1 MIAISV
7 RQTPLADDE
16 WCNDGEPDEEIV
28 STLPS
33 CPASAGIRNIQI
45 NQLNIHPLLISLV
58 TQLYLFLC
66 KVCKVTEVL
75 GFRRWSEEWQFI
87 TWQVKLSP
95 LSGVCSSW
103 DKPRWC
109 RPRTPG
115 RWWCTSRPSPW
126 QRRYSCNTF
135 RGCNKGSIILILILC
150 LTCCTPSR
158 WVCWSCWAWRGSPPA
173 RSWLRMRRTPW
184 TWRSLSGSRWAVTI
198 IDA

>member
-7 RQTPLADDE
+7 RQTQPLADDE

-75 GFRRWSEEWQFI
+75 WFRRWSEEWQFI

-109 RPRTPG
+109 RPRRPG

-135 RGCNKGSIILILILC
+135 RGCNKRSIILIVI
-150 LTCCTPSR
+150 CTVWP
-158 WVCWSCWAWRGSPPA
+158 VVLPLGEGAGAAELGAGLPLPGHDCACAGPHEHEGPYQVPGG
-173 RSWLRMRRTPW
+173 LEQ
-184 TWRSLSGSRWAVTI
+184 L
-198 IDA
+198 